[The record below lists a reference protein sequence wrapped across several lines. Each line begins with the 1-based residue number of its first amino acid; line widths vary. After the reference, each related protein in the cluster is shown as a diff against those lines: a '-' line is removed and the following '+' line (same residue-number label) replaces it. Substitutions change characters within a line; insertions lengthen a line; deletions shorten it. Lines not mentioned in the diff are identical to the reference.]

1 MERNIKRPDTKT
13 PNLIS
18 CHAEENL
25 IKKLKDKKLKN
36 YTLYTFRA
44 KISKETGKIYYK
56 SAKPCLHCHDLLMQ
70 HNVKKL
76 YTFSEDADEFE
87 ILRLKDFKAELSS
100 AMRWRIKDRL
110 I

>member
-1 MERNIKRPDTKT
+1 MERNIKRPDTRT
-13 PNLIS
+13 PKLIS

-25 IKKLKDKKLKN
+25 IKKLKNKKLKN

-44 KISKETGKIYYK
+44 KISKETGEIYYK

-70 HNVKKL
+70 HGVKKL
-76 YTFSEDADEFE
+76 YTFGDDGFE
-87 ILRLKDFKAELSS
+87 VLILKDFKAELSS
-100 AMRWRIKDRL
+100 AMRWRLKDGL